1 MSLNIYCNPK
11 IYIEGEGIIEDIS
24 GSVNFPGASQIC
36 SLKITMPGIDKAEA
50 AMMNK
55 EVKFYLNEGGYD
67 SVPYFIGYIKD
78 FKSSDTTSSFTA
90 YDARCFLGG
99 EYAQPIFLSDDDN
112 YDGFTLGQFLIK
124 HINDNI
130 NTDEKTFIDTS
141 IMNDTNPPV
150 PMKGVRDEDTAYS
163 IALENLKQAV
173 DDSDKFDMF
182 DYEIGVSFTNNG
194 TNLRFIKEQPLD
206 KSSMTFSYGDGIKL
220 YTYKKNKL
228 PNTGL
233 TGSNVKVDLFSSN
246 QPRVVKSMDSKLE
259 KNTANRTKAFSSAF
273 IAQETLKALIHD
285 RKQKFEIN
293 LTATKGHYL
302 QIGTVVNL
310 NVEEEFKGNHRIVSK
325 VVSFNEQGITCNL
338 KLNTRPLTL
347 SNNDY

>member
-11 IYIEGEGIIEDIS
+11 LYIEGEGIIEDIS
-24 GSVNFPGASQIC
+24 GSVSFPGASQIS
-36 SLKITMPGIDKAEA
+36 SLKVTIPGIDKAES
-50 AMMNK
+50 AMLNK
-55 EVKFYLNEGGYD
+55 EVKFYLNDGGYD

-78 FKSSDTTSSFTA
+78 FTSSDTTSSFTA
-90 YDARCFLGG
+90 FDARCFLGG
-99 EYAQPIFLSDDDN
+99 EYSQNIDLTDEDN

-124 HINDNI
+124 HINDNV

-150 PMKGVRDEDTAYS
+150 TMKAVRNNGTPYS
-163 IALENLKQAV
+163 IALELLKSAL
-173 DDSDKFDMF
+173 DDSDAFNMF

-228 PNTGL
+228 PNKAVAGPSEIELYST
-233 TGSNVKVDLFSSN
+233 TT
-246 QPRVVKSMDSKLE
+246 PRIIKNTESKLR
-259 KNTANRTKAFSSAF
+259 KNIGNRIKDISTALVSK
-273 IAQETLKALIHD
+273 ELLKGLIHD

-293 LTATKGHYL
+293 LTTTKGHYL

-325 VVSFNEQGITCNL
+325 VVSFSEQGITCNL